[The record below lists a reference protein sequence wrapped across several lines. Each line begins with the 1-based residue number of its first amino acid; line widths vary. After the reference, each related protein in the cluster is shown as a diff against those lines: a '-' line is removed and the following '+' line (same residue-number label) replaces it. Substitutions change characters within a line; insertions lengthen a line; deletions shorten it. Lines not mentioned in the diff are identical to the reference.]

1 MNEWPE
7 RIDTRPG
14 EQRWVYD
21 EQAPRTMKAVVFD
34 RTGGPEVLELRDVPV
49 PAIAPDEVLVEVKAC
64 GINHLD
70 LWVRAGLRGLELEMP
85 HILGNDVV
93 GVVVETGSVARN
105 VKTGDRVLVI
115 PTLSCGTCPQCL
127 AGDDHLCRDYDVLG
141 RKRNGGYAERV
152 AVPAVNCLPFPENLT
167 WEEAAAV
174 PLVFLTAWH
183 MLVGRAQLRPGE
195 DVLVIGASSGVGS
208 AAIQI
213 ARLLGARVIA
223 TASTPEK
230 LEKARAL
237 GAHDVVSHASPEFAK
252 EVRALTGKKGVEVAI
267 EHVGGFVFEQ
277 AVASLAK
284 DGRLVTCGATI
295 GGKIELDV
303 NVLFGRHLALCGSW
317 MGRRSEL
324 VEVLEFVRDGRLKP
338 VVDEVLPLAEARRA
352 HEKLEA
358 RQSFGKLVLVP

>member
-1 MNEWPE
+1 M
-7 RIDTRPG
+7 R
-14 EQRWVYD
+14 
-21 EQAPRTMKAVVFD
+21 AVVFD
-34 RTGGPEVLELRDVPV
+34 RTGGPDVLELRDVPER
-49 PAIAPDEVLVEVKAC
+49 PLAADEARIEVKAC

-70 LWVRAGLRGLELEMP
+70 LWVRAGLRGLDLEMP
-85 HILGNDVV
+85 HVLGNDVV
-93 GVVVETGSVARN
+93 GVVVETGGVARN
-105 VKTGDRVLVI
+105 VKVGDRVLVI
-115 PTLSCGTCPQCL
+115 PTLSCGTCAACL
-127 AGDDHLCRDYDVLG
+127 AGDDNLCRDYDVLG

-152 AVPAVNCLPFPENLT
+152 PVPAVNCLPFPENLS
-167 WEEAAAV
+167 WEAAAAV

-183 MLVGRAQLRPGE
+183 MLVGRAKLQPGE

-252 EVRALTGKKGVEVAI
+252 DVRALTGKKGVEVAF
-267 EHVGGFVFEQ
+267 EHVGGHVFEQ

-284 DGRLVTCGATI
+284 NGRLVTCGATI
-295 GGKIELDV
+295 GGKVELDV
-303 NVLFGRHLALCGSW
+303 NVLFGRHLALYGSW
-317 MGRRSEL
+317 MGRRAEL
-324 VEVLEFVRDGRLKP
+324 VEVLQFVRDGRLKP

-358 RQSFGKLVLVP
+358 RTGFGKLVLVP